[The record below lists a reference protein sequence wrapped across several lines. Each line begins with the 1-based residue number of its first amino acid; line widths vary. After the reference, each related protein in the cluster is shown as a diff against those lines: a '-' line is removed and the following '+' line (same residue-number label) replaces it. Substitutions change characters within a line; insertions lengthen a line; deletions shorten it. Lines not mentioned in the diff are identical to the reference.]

1 MRKRILTG
9 VAVLAL
15 AAGGWFGWNWW
26 SEGRF
31 IESTDN
37 AAIDSD
43 ITVIAPKV
51 AGYIA
56 TLPVA
61 ENQSVAKGEVILTL
75 DDADFRAAVA
85 AAAAGLAAKQAAV
98 AEREAAIVQQAASLH
113 ELEAAVTSAEAE
125 RDRAA
130 ADLARYEKLMADQ
143 AASKQRYEQAL
154 SDQRKAEAALAQ
166 SQASLQSGQAQLSVL
181 KASKL
186 QADAEVQSAQADLDA
201 AKLDLDNT
209 VIRAPVDGVVGN
221 RSAEVGAYLR
231 AGSQAMVVV
240 PLSAV
245 YVVANFKETQ
255 IAEIRPGQSVT
266 ITVDAYPGL
275 ELRGRVESFAPA
287 SGSMFSLLPPE
298 NATGN
303 FTKIVQRLPIRIS
316 LTLPPEL
323 AHQLMPGLSVEA
335 AVDTR
340 TGDQTQSLA
349 EISLFK
355 SAQAAEVTQA
365 AEAK

>member
-1 MRKRILTG
+1 MRKRILTAL
-9 VAVLAL
+9 AVLAL
-15 AAGGWFGWNWW
+15 AAGGWFGWQWW

-37 AAIDSD
+37 ATIDSD

-61 ENQSVAKGEVILTL
+61 ENQSVKKGEVILTL

-85 AAAAGLAAKQAAV
+85 AAEADLAAKQAAV
-98 AEREAAIVQQAASLH
+98 AERAAAIAQQEAALH

-125 RDRAA
+125 QERAA
-130 ADLARYEKLMADQ
+130 ADLDRYKRLMDAK
-143 AASKQRYEQAL
+143 AASQQRYEQAL
-154 SDQRKAEAALAQ
+154 SDQRKADAELAQ
-166 SQASLQSGQAQLSVL
+166 AKAGLQSGQAQLGVL

-186 QADAEVQSAQADLDA
+186 QADAEVKAAEADLQSAR
-201 AKLDLDNT
+201 LDLENT
-209 VIRAPVDGVVGN
+209 VIHAPVDGVVGN
-221 RSAEVGAYLR
+221 RGAEVGAYLR
-231 AGSQAMVVV
+231 AGAQAMVVV
-240 PLSAV
+240 PLPDV

-255 IAEIRPGQSVT
+255 IGAIRPGQTVKV
-266 ITVDAYPGL
+266 TVDAYPGL
-275 ELRGRVESFAPA
+275 ELTGTVESFAPA

-303 FTKIVQRLPIRIS
+303 FTKIVQRLPVRIA
-316 LTLPPEL
+316 LQVPPDM
-323 AHQLMPGLSVEA
+323 AQQLMPGLSVEV

-340 TGDQTQSLA
+340 TGDPAASLA

-355 SAQAAEVTQA
+355 SAAA
-365 AEAK
+365 AEAR